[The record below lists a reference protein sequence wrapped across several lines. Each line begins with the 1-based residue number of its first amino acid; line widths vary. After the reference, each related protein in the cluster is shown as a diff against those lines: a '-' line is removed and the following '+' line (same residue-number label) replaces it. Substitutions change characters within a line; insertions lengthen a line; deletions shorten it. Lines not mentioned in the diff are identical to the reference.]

1 MEQNASR
8 RTPAPAAAVRTEQ
21 VLESYYGQ
29 LVTWGTLLTR
39 GDMSQAQDV
48 VHDFYL
54 HLTLTKPDLSGIS
67 NLDGYLYK
75 SLRHIYLSG
84 LARSSREA
92 LQFTSIAEF
101 DSVQFALATNRSGDP
116 LQRQNDLR
124 KVCCYSVWRKAH
136 TKGASYFILRFFH
149 GYHHQEIAD
158 LACLP
163 ISAVYNKLRTFRAE
177 VRSHLEEPGKL
188 QFTSRDLPP
197 TPAMHWSP
205 LSSIDLFKELRQT
218 ILTARTSA
226 CLPEDELI
234 ALYRREHSNPISCS
248 LLSHIVSCE
257 RCLTLIDQH
266 MRRPTLKDREP
277 LDSLDASAE
286 DTGDGVAAPTGMP
299 RERLQ
304 RSVRRQRTEILDHR
318 PRTLS
323 IAVDGKILA
332 SHDVQAQRSVL
343 SARIERPEHANFVEV
358 FSEQGIRLALLSIG
372 DLPPEGPHGQ
382 SQRVD
387 LNDERWLDLC
397 LSFDGLGLNSEVT
410 YFDPALATEF
420 MEVDPADVPPF
431 RVLSRPEPASSG
443 NGDVL
448 SWPGVSS
455 LLASVRR
462 FLRPMGPSPVIAWSL
477 VLACALC
484 IAGYFVFHT
493 PKSLPTLNAHEVLN
507 HSIQVEA
514 TSLAGQTEH
523 QVLHYEEAA
532 LDGNIV
538 KQGTIDLWKDGDGKR
553 HMRRLYDTRH
563 RLIAA
568 EWKQRSGERGQY
580 QKTEDPLPPNSG
592 SELLAGNLWMQ
603 DLSPAAFSELSG
615 GAAQVRPTED
625 GYELT
630 SAEASVTQP
639 HLVSATLV
647 LDSHFHAIRET
658 MRVRGDADV
667 HEVRLVQA
675 DYERRPASSVPD
687 AIFDPLDQGV
697 TSMLV
702 PHSAL
707 PKGVLSDVQLAE
719 LHIAVLYQLNNLR
732 ADTSEPIEVEQTL
745 DGHIRVSGT
754 VADDDRKQEILSR
767 LMVLND
773 HQLID
778 IRLISPQDVIRVANS
793 RQAAAGAISTY
804 DLGETKAPA
813 DAVLRGYFQSQ
824 RLSGEPLDAA
834 VQAFSREALGHAQRA
849 LQDASA
855 LSRLASAFPVTE
867 LRSISFSS
875 QQQWSE
881 MAAKYA
887 AALQVELRDLHDQV
901 GRLSPSHLE
910 LPSANNVGAAIGDPP
925 AFARAANQ
933 LLVKT
938 QSLNRNVGSE
948 FASGQSPDTP
958 PTDIDSMAAATSNAI
973 PLQEAAEVTDFAVQ
987 LNAAARTA
995 QVNRQHSRTEMQAPN
1010 RP

>member
-8 RTPAPAAAVRTEQ
+8 RTPRPAAAVRTEQ
-21 VLESYYGQ
+21 VLESYYAQ

-39 GDMSQAQDV
+39 GDVGQAQDV

-54 HLTLTKPDLSGIS
+54 HLTLTKPDLSGVA

-101 DSVQFALATNRSGDP
+101 DSVQFALSSDRMGDP

-124 KVCCYSVWRKAH
+124 KVCCYSVWRKSH
-136 TKGASYFILRFFH
+136 TKSASYFVLRFFH
-149 GYHHQEIAD
+149 GYHHHEIAD

-163 ISAVYNKLRTFRAE
+163 ISAVYNKLRMFRFE

-218 ILTARTSA
+218 ILTVRTGA

-234 ALYRREHSNPISCS
+234 AFYGPERFNPISCS

-257 RCLTLIDQH
+257 RCLTLIDQY
-266 MRRPTLKDREP
+266 MRGPTLKDREP
-277 LDSLDASAE
+277 LDNLDAFTE
-286 DTGDGVAAPTGMP
+286 DAGNGVAAPTGTP

-304 RSVRRQRTEILDHR
+304 RSVRRHRTEILDHR

-332 SHDVQAQRSVL
+332 SHDVEAQRNVL
-343 SARIERPEHANFVEV
+343 SARIERPEHASFVEV

-387 LNDERWLDLC
+387 LHDDRWLDLC
-397 LSFDGLGLNSEVT
+397 ISFDGLGLNSEVT
-410 YFDPALATEF
+410 YYDPALAPELI
-420 MEVDPADVPPF
+420 EDDPADAPPF
-431 RVLSRPEPASSG
+431 RVLSRPEPSSSG
-443 NGDVL
+443 NGNVL
-448 SWPGVSS
+448 SWPGISS

-462 FLRPMGPSPVIAWSL
+462 FLCPMAPSPVIAWSL
-477 VLACALC
+477 VLACVFC
-484 IAGYFVFHT
+484 VAGYVVFRNT
-493 PKSLPTLNAHEVLN
+493 KPAPTHNALEVLN

-514 TSLAGQTEH
+514 SSLAGQTEH
-523 QVLHYEEAA
+523 LVLRYEEDS

-553 HMRRLYDTRH
+553 HMRRLYDTQH
-563 RLIAA
+563 RLIGA
-568 EWKQRSGERGQY
+568 EWKQRSGERAQY
-580 QKTEDPLPPNSG
+580 PKAEDAQPSNSG
-592 SELLAGNLWMQ
+592 SELLASSLWMQ
-603 DLSPAAFSELSG
+603 DLSPAAFSELNG
-615 GAAQVRPTED
+615 GTMQVRPTED

-630 SAEASVTQP
+630 TAEPVVSQP
-639 HLVSATLV
+639 QLISATLV

-658 MRVRGDADV
+658 MRVRGGADV
-667 HEVRLVQA
+667 HEVRFVQS

-687 AIFDPLDQGV
+687 AIFDPLDQGLG
-697 TSMLV
+697 SMLV
-702 PHSAL
+702 PRPPL
-707 PKGVLSDVQLAE
+707 PKRIASDAQLAE
-719 LHIAVLYQLNNLR
+719 LHIAALYQLNNLR
-732 ADTSEPIEVEQTL
+732 ADTSEPIEVEQTF

-767 LMVLND
+767 LTLLND
-773 HQLID
+773 HQLLEV
-778 IRLISPQDVIRVANS
+778 RLISPQDMIRAAKNA
-793 RQAAAGAISTY
+793 QAVGGTISTY
-804 DLGETKAPA
+804 DLGEAKAPA
-813 DAVLRGYFQSQ
+813 DAVLRGYFQAQ
-824 RLSGEPLDAA
+824 GLSGEPLDAA
-834 VQAFSREALGHAQRA
+834 IQAFSREALGHAQRA
-849 LQDASA
+849 LQNASA
-855 LSRLASAFPVTE
+855 LSRLGTAFPATE
-867 LRSISFSS
+867 LRSISLSS

-881 MAAKYA
+881 MAAKHA
-887 AALQVELRDLHDQV
+887 AALEVELRGLHDQMA
-901 GRLSPSHLE
+901 RLSSDWQQ
-910 LPSANNVGAAIGDPP
+910 LPSMNAADAAIDAPP
-925 AFARAANQ
+925 AFARATNQ
-933 LLVKT
+933 LLLRT

-948 FASGQSPDTP
+948 FASGHPPDAP
-958 PTDIDSMAAATSNAI
+958 PTDIDSLVAATSNAI
-973 PLQEAAEVTDFAVQ
+973 PLQEAVEITSFAVQ

-995 QVNRQHSRTEMQAPN
+995 QMSRQHSRPDTEPPN
-1010 RP
+1010 RR

>member
-8 RTPAPAAAVRTEQ
+8 RTPAPAAAVRTER

-29 LVTWGTLLTR
+29 LVAWGTLLTR
-39 GDMSQAQDV
+39 GDVGQAQDV

-54 HLTLTKPDLSGIS
+54 HLTLTKPDLSGVA

-101 DSVQFALATNRSGDP
+101 DSVQFALAPNRSGDP
-116 LQRQNDLR
+116 LQRQYDLR

-177 VRSHLEEPGKL
+177 VRSYLEEPGKL
-188 QFTSRDLPP
+188 HFTSRDFSP

-218 ILTARTSA
+218 ILTARAGA
-226 CLPEDELI
+226 CLPEEELI
-234 ALYRREHSNPISCS
+234 ALYGPERSNPISCS

-257 RCLTLIDQH
+257 RCLKLIDQQ

-277 LDSLDASAE
+277 LDGLDASAE
-286 DTGDGVAAPTGMP
+286 DAGKGVAATTGTP

-304 RSVRRQRTEILDHR
+304 RSVRRHRTEILDHR

-323 IAVDGKILA
+323 IAVDGKIVA
-332 SHDVQAQRSVL
+332 SHDVQGQRNVL
-343 SARIERPEHANFVEV
+343 SARIERPEHASFVEV

-387 LNDERWLDLC
+387 LNDDRWLDLC

-410 YFDPALATEF
+410 YFDPALVPELI
-420 MEVDPADVPPF
+420 EEDSADAPPF
-431 RVLSRPEPASSG
+431 RVLSRPEAPRSG
-443 NGDVL
+443 DGNVL

-455 LLASVRR
+455 LLAFAHR
-462 FLRPMGPSPVIAWSL
+462 FLRPMVPSPVTAWSL
-477 VLACALC
+477 VLACVFC
-484 IAGYFVFHT
+484 VAGYVSFRS
-493 PKSLPTLNAHEVLN
+493 PKPVPALNAREVLN

-514 TSLAGQTEH
+514 TTLTGQTEH
-523 QVLHYEEAA
+523 QVLRYEEAS

-553 HMRRLYDTRH
+553 HMRRLYDTQH

-580 QKTEDPLPPNSG
+580 PKTEDVQPSNGG
-592 SELLAGNLWMQ
+592 SELMAGNLWMQ
-603 DLSPAAFSELSG
+603 DLSPAAFNELNG
-615 GAAQVRPTED
+615 GATQVRPTED

-630 SAEASVTQP
+630 TAEPVVPQTQ
-639 HLVSATLV
+639 LVSATLV

-658 MRVRGDADV
+658 MRVRGGVDV

-675 DYERRPASSVPD
+675 DYERRPSSSVPD
-687 AIFDPLDQGV
+687 AIFDPLDQGLR
-697 TSMLV
+697 SMMDRHPV
-702 PHSAL
+702 V
-707 PKGVLSDVQLAE
+707 PKGIASDVQLAE

-732 ADTSEPIEVEQTL
+732 ADTSEPIEVEQTF

-754 VADDDRKQEILSR
+754 VADDDRKEEILSR
-767 LMVLND
+767 LTPLND
-773 HQLID
+773 HQLLD
-778 IRLISPQDVIRVANS
+778 VRLISPQDVMRSAKT
-793 RQAAAGAISTY
+793 RQAIAGAISTY
-804 DLGETKAPA
+804 DVGETEAPA
-813 DAVLRGYFQSQ
+813 DAVLRGYFQA
-824 RLSGEPLDAA
+824 RGFSGEPLDAA

-849 LQDASA
+849 LQNASA
-855 LSRLASAFPVTE
+855 LSRLGSAFPATE

-881 MAAKYA
+881 MAAKHA
-887 AALQVELRDLHDQV
+887 AALEVELRDLHDQMA
-901 GRLSPSHLE
+901 RLSPSHQE
-910 LPSANNVGAAIGDPP
+910 LPSANDIDAAIGDPP
-925 AFARAANQ
+925 AFACAANQ
-933 LLVKT
+933 LLLKT

-948 FASGQSPDTP
+948 FASGHQPDAP
-958 PTDIDSMAAATSNAI
+958 PTDIDSLVAATSKAI
-973 PLQEAAEVTDFAVQ
+973 PLQEAVEVTGFAVR

-995 QVNRQHSRTEMQAPN
+995 QVNRQHSRSETQPPN